1 VPTKATPAASAPGS
15 PRYCASTG
23 PPTENKKIFSTRKAR
38 RFSEDA
44 ERRFVDYL
52 ETFDGSGLDPLPLR
66 LGIHET
72 ELVADFTGVA
82 MPAPVNSTLAVTAA
96 SVLITLKSVLDP
108 SAPIQ

>member
-52 ETFDGSGLDPLPLR
+52 ESLDESGLDPLPLR
-66 LGIHET
+66 LGIHDT

-82 MPAPVNSTLAVTAA
+82 PQVPVPVNSTPGPGRRLLSTRRLTRA
-96 SVLITLKSVLDP
+96 
-108 SAPIQ
+108 QW